1 MAWFVILNQ
10 KKLRLKTDFKILS
23 YHEYEYGQN
32 CRYIEKKWISAK
44 SVSNSEEEFLLQNI
58 KRKNWLY
65 LEWPYVEFWLA
76 SLKEWHFLITRYG
89 IFNQITNLE
98 INKFANIDIFFNSS
112 VYEFVLNK
120 VCSMKITNHNF
131 VTKASKSNS
140 ARLFGKVPW
149 YENYNTKHLNVNQ
162 STKIKSSRILKA

>member
-1 MAWFVILNQ
+1 MLDLIRHLLVLNDTNWQSCSDKDYKQ
-10 KKLRLKTDFKILS
+10 KVLFMSISK
-23 YHEYEYGQN
+23 
-32 CRYIEKKWISAK
+32 KKWISAK